1 MSKTPAVDY
10 QKVIA
15 DYSAEK
21 NPEENEP
28 VALPDQA
35 GVPVVDYEA
44 VSKKWKDADAK
55 MLRVDREDG
64 K

>member
-1 MSKTPAVDY
+1 MDNKPAVDY

-15 DYSAEK
+15 DFSAKK
-21 NPEENEP
+21 NIGENEP